1 MRSIGLDLDTWIEK
15 GMLRIQAARPTLL
28 GLEQHLVTVHHVIE
42 EFQPR
47 ALVIDPISSLLTV
60 GNSSEVKSM
69 LVRLFDFLKM
79 KEITCLVTSLTNA
92 QGLDETEVGISSLI
106 DTWFQVR
113 DIENG
118 GERTR
123 GLYLVK
129 SRGMGHSNQVREFLI
144 TSHGV
149 DLVPV
154 AVGPNGVLTGS
165 ARVRLEMEQR
175 AQALVRQQEIERR
188 QRALLR
194 KSKMLDNQIESM
206 RAELAA
212 EEEEQRSFVSEL
224 DDRELRLAESHARL
238 AQARPQGVGKAR
250 AKTGSKS

>member
-1 MRSIGLDLDTWIEK
+1 MRSIGLGLDGWIKK
-15 GMLRIQAARPTLL
+15 GLLRIQAARPTLF
-28 GLEQHLVTVHHVIE
+28 GLEQHLVTIHKLVE
-42 EFQPR
+42 ELEPR
-47 ALVIDPISSLLTV
+47 AIIIDPISSLITG
-60 GNSSEVKSM
+60 GNAGEVKSM

-79 KEITCLVTSLTNA
+79 KQITCVVTSLTDSH
-92 QGLDETEVGISSLI
+92 GLEETEIGISSLI

-113 DIENG
+113 DIEIA

-149 DLVPV
+149 DLIPV
-154 AVGPNGVLTGS
+154 AVGPHGVLTGS
-165 ARVRLEMEQR
+165 ARIQLEMEQR
-175 AQALVRQQEIERR
+175 AQAIARQKELERK

-194 KSKMLDNQIESM
+194 KSKSLDNQIEAM

-212 EEEEQRSFVSEL
+212 EEEDQRSVIAELHERDVRLSES
-224 DDRELRLAESHARL
+224 RARLAEGRG
-238 AQARPQGVGKAR
+238 GVSKNW
-250 AKTGSKS
+250 SKS